1 MLQTKFPYSR
11 NVRSNSLNVPDGA
24 ITLSI
29 QVPSKGQ
36 QRKGSIC
43 SCSRCSWTS
52 ETERPRSGM
61 TESTNYSD
69 VDSISQF
76 PQSRPQSECNLNLI
90 NSSFLP
96 PGTAAAKRSASADY
110 FPRNNFRGNSSPTP
124 PSEGQSQT
132 GSRTSISISHHPSI
146 DQTIGQIKIKLH
158 YNLEMGSLDVSIIKC
173 QDLPHF
179 GKHNPNAIVYVSLL
193 PDDGYL
199 EHSRVKTKCKKN
211 SHNPIFGEI
220 LKFPNLTKFE
230 LDDRTL
236 LFQVFH
242 IDPFSKKSLIG
253 ETQIKIE
260 DYPWSEEDPIWL
272 PLKKELIISV
282 PTNSDGLAPELPS
295 RRGLL
300 RFEISFKMKDPKKQR
315 IDINFYAKS
324 GNNLTGDPPILC
336 KMPFVK
342 ANLLS
347 NRKIISSA
355 RSSLAE
361 FHGNG
366 FEPCWNY
373 NIVIQDQSLEKLKKR
388 ALEISV
394 WDRENSTNNRYIGRL
409 LFYLSDPKK
418 QEKTTQSLWRK
429 LIETPGAKFV
439 AELQLQP

>member
-1 MLQTKFPYSR
+1 MLQTKFPSSR

-29 QVPSKGQ
+29 KVPSKGML
-36 QRKGSIC
+36 RKSSIC
-43 SCSRCSWTS
+43 SCSKCSWNS

-61 TESTNYSD
+61 TESTLYSD
-69 VDSISQF
+69 GDSISQF

-90 NSSFLP
+90 ASSP
-96 PGTAAAKRSASADY
+96 SATKRSASADQ
-110 FPRNNFRGNSSPTP
+110 FQRNYSGENSIPASPTP
-124 PSEGQSQT
+124 PSEGLSRN
-132 GSRTSISISHHPSI
+132 GSRTSISTRPSV
-146 DQTIGQIKIKLH
+146 DSTTGQIKVKLH
-158 YNLEMGSLDVSIIKC
+158 YNLEMGSLDVGIIEC
-173 QDLPHF
+173 RDLPHF
-179 GKHNPNAIVYVSLL
+179 GKHNPNPVVYVSLL

-211 SHNPIFGEI
+211 THNPIFGEI
-220 LKFPNLTKFE
+220 LKFSNLTKFE

-236 LFQVFH
+236 YFQVFH
-242 IDPFSKKSLIG
+242 VDPFAKKSLIG
-253 ETQIKIE
+253 EIQIKVE
-260 DYPWSEEDPIWL
+260 DYPWSEENPIWL

-282 PTNSDGLAPELPS
+282 PQPPSSLTVMAPEITS

-300 RFEISFKMKDPKKQR
+300 CFEISFKMKDSKKLR
-315 IDINFYAKS
+315 GDINFLAKS

-336 KMPFVK
+336 KLPFVK

-366 FEPCWNY
+366 LKPCWDY
-373 NIVIQDQSLEKLKKR
+373 NIVIQDQNLEKLKKR

-394 WDRENSTNNRYIGRL
+394 WDRENSSNNRYIGRL

-429 LIETPGAKFV
+429 LIENPGTKF
-439 AELQLQP
+439 ATELQLQP